1 MNYGRQIRVERFS
14 MSEFSYDIVQ
24 YDSFPYKQTHPN
36 HLFTIGSLFGL
47 RPKPFKQARILEL
60 GCASGG
66 NIIPMACSAPGA
78 KFVGIDLSQ
87 KQIAMGQTVVKALN
101 LKNITLE
108 KRSIMDVSATDGL
121 FDYILCHGV
130 FSWVDK
136 KTQDKILSICKQN
149 LSKQGVAFISY
160 NALPGWNMVKSI
172 RDMMNYHIQYISN
185 PKEKA
190 QQSRS
195 ILQFILNGIRDDKSP
210 YSKFL
215 ESEIK
220 ILSQQQDS
228 YLYHEHLEENNNPVY
243 FYEFAQHAK
252 QHNLDYLAD
261 ADIAQMFVG
270 NLPHSVAQEFSKITD
285 IVRLGQYMDFVRNQ
299 RFRQTLLCHDN
310 VQLNRNICFEKLKQ
324 YSFSYA
330 GVVEG
335 NEESLYIN
343 KATLRFKGQYIT
355 LTVTDFLAKA
365 ALWIL
370 SKQTKPI
377 TYVDFTQK
385 IKQKTKSD
393 ITKIENVLEHNVN
406 WVRLVIGG
414 MIQLSSG
421 NLDYATHVCKLP
433 QISPLVKYQLQS
445 QNTVTNQRHE
455 LVRLSPIEKEL
466 LKLCDGSIKYTH
478 LARAFADKLIL
489 NKVPLQKED
498 GSPVTNKEEVYR
510 RSEYLSE
517 ELIHKFV
524 KNALLVST

>member
-1 MNYGRQIRVERFS
+1 
-14 MSEFSYDIVQ
+14 MSEFSYDVVQ

-47 RPKPFKQARILEL
+47 TPKPFKQARILEL

-66 NIIPMACSAPGA
+66 NVIPMACSAPDA

-87 KQIAMGQTVVKALN
+87 KQIEAGQNVVKALN

-108 KRSIMDVSATDGL
+108 KRSILDVSVADGA

-130 FSWVDK
+130 YSWVDR

-149 LSKQGVAFISY
+149 LSEQGIAFISY

-172 RDMMNYHIQYISN
+172 RDMMNYHIQHISD

-195 ILQFILNGIRDDKSP
+195 ILQFILNGIKDNKSP

-215 ESEIK
+215 ESEIN

-228 YLYHEHLEENNNPVY
+228 YLYHEHLEENNNPIY
-243 FYEFAQHAK
+243 FYEFAQNAK

-261 ADIAQMFVG
+261 TEIAQMFAG
-270 NLPHSVAQEFSKITD
+270 NLPQSVAQEFSKITD
-285 IVRLGQYMDFVRNQ
+285 IIRLGQYMDFVRNQ
-299 RFRQTLLCHDN
+299 RFRQTLLCHEN

-330 GVVEG
+330 GTVEG
-335 NEESLYIN
+335 DEASLHID

-355 LTVTDFLAKA
+355 IAVTDFVGKA
-365 ALWIL
+365 VLWIL

-377 TYVDFTQK
+377 AYVDFIQK
-385 IKQKTKSD
+385 IKKVTKSD
-393 ITKIENVLEHNVN
+393 IIKIEKTLEHEVN

-414 MIQLSSG
+414 MVQLSSG
-421 NLDYATHVCKLP
+421 ELGYSTRVCQTPKV
-433 QISPLVKYQLQS
+433 SSLVKYQLQS

-466 LKLCDGSIKYTH
+466 LKLCDGSIKRPH
-478 LARAFADKLIL
+478 LARALADKLVV
-489 NKVPLQKED
+489 NKITLQKED
-498 GSPVTNKEEVYR
+498 GHPVTNKEEIYR
-510 RSEYLSE
+510 RSEYLAE
-517 ELIHKFV
+517 ELIHKFME
-524 KNALLVST
+524 NALFVAT

>member
-1 MNYGRQIRVERFS
+1 MP
-14 MSEFSYDIVQ
+14 EFSYDVVQ

-36 HLFTIGSLFGL
+36 HLFTVGSLFGL
-47 RPKPFKQARILEL
+47 HPKPFKQARILEL

-66 NIIPMACSAPGA
+66 NIIPMACSAPHA

-87 KQIAMGQTVVKALN
+87 KQIEAGQNVITALN
-101 LKNITLE
+101 LKNIVLE
-108 KRSIMDVSATDGL
+108 KRSIMDFGATDGL

-136 KTQDKILSICKQN
+136 ETQDKIFSICKQN
-149 LSKQGVAFISY
+149 LSEQGIVFISY

-172 RDMMNYHIQYISN
+172 RDMMNYHIQYLSD

-195 ILQFILNGIRDDKSP
+195 ILQFILNGIKDNESP

-215 ESEIK
+215 ESEIQ

-228 YLYHEHLEENNNPVY
+228 YLHHEHLEENNNPVY
-243 FYEFAQHAK
+243 FYEFAKSAK

-261 ADIAQMFVG
+261 SELAQMFAG
-270 NLPHSVAQEFSKITD
+270 NLPQSVAQEFSKIND

-299 RFRQTLLCHDN
+299 RFRQTLLCHDT
-310 VQLNRNICFEKLKQ
+310 VQLNRNISFEKLKQ
-324 YSFSYA
+324 YSFSYS

-335 NEESLYIN
+335 DEEQLHID

-355 LTVTDFLAKA
+355 IAVTNFLAKM
-365 ALWIL
+365 ALWVL

-377 TYVDFTQK
+377 VYADFIQK
-385 IKQKTKSD
+385 IKQATKISD
-393 ITKIENVLEHNVN
+393 ITKIENVLENEIN

-414 MIQLSSG
+414 MVQLSSG
-421 NLDYATHVCKLP
+421 GLSYATGMCQKP
-433 QISPLVKYQLQS
+433 KTSSLVKYQLQH

-455 LVRLSPIEKEL
+455 VVRLSPIEQEL
-466 LKLCDGSIKYTH
+466 LKLCDGSINQSH
-478 LARAFADKLIL
+478 LGHALADKLIL
-489 NKVPLQKED
+489 NKIPLQKED
-498 GSPVTNKEEVYR
+498 GNPVINKEEIYR

-517 ELIHKFV
+517 DLIHKFME
-524 KNALLVST
+524 NALLVSA